1 MPLTD
6 SAAQALVPAPGSSSP
21 LASGDLGPGAG
32 TIGPGAGTIAG
43 EGTTA
48 VALASE
54 PGVQAAP
61 ATCPSGAVLTCEQI
75 LGLLPHRYPFA
86 LVDRVIAYEPGKSA
100 EAIKNVTF
108 NEPQFQG
115 HFPGRP
121 LMPGVLIVEA
131 MAQVGGLIVTQMPD
145 LPKGLFVFAGID
157 GVRFR
162 RPVVPGDQL
171 RIRCELISIKRK
183 RFGKVRAQ
191 ATVEGE
197 LVCSGEL
204 MFSLVD

>member
-1 MPLTD
+1 LTVTTV
-6 SAAQALVPAPGSSSP
+6 SPSAASSAPTGATPRAEAKAAAQAP
-21 LASGDLGPGAG
+21 
-32 TIGPGAGTIAG
+32 
-43 EGTTA
+43 
-48 VALASE
+48 
-54 PGVQAAP
+54 
-61 ATCPSGAVLTCEQI
+61 VLTSEQI
-75 LGLLPHRYPFA
+75 QGLLPHRYPFA
-86 LVDRVIAYEPGKSA
+86 LVDRVIEHEPGKRA
-100 EAIKNVTF
+100 VAIKNVTF

-171 RIRCELISIKRK
+171 VISCELLSLKRQ
-183 RFGKVRAQ
+183 RFGKVRAE
-191 ATVEGE
+191 AKVDGE
-197 LVCSGEL
+197 LVCAGEL